1 MKRNILIATVATTA
15 LIAGGTATA
24 FAGADTTAATARTA
38 PAKAKAETTTT
49 LEKATTATLEK
60 TPGTITSAELD
71 RHSHG
76 DDESKAAATTPT
88 WEMDVYGKDGKWHEV
103 DVNAKTS
110 KVTRTDTDADDDDLA
125 PKSSA
130 INVNEAAAAAL
141 KARPG
146 TLESIDLD
154 DDGKLSWE
162 AEIKGKDGKWHELN
176 VDAKTAKVTHDQP
189 DTDDDADDASDD

>member
-24 FAGADTTAATARTA
+24 FAGTDTTTATARTT
-38 PAKAKAETTTT
+38 PTKAKAETTTA
-49 LEKATTATLEK
+49 LDKAATATLEK

-71 RHSHG
+71 QHNDD
-76 DDESKAAATTPT
+76 DDESKTAT

-110 KVTRTDTDADDDDLA
+110 KVTGTHTDADDDHA

-146 TLESIDLD
+146 TLKSIDLD

-189 DTDDDADDASDD
+189 DTDDDNDDSDD

>member
-24 FAGADTTAATARTA
+24 FAGADTTGKATA
-38 PAKAKAETTTT
+38 AKAETTTT

-71 RHSHG
+71 RHDDDDDSH
-76 DDESKAAATTPT
+76 ATTPT
-88 WEMDVYGKDGKWHEV
+88 WEMDVYGKDGKWHDV

-110 KVTRTDTDADDDDLA
+110 KVTRTHTDADDDDRA
-125 PKSSA
+125 PKNTSVT
-130 INVNEAAAAAL
+130 VNEAAAAAL
-141 KARPG
+141 KATPG
-146 TLESIDLD
+146 TLTSIDLE

-176 VDAKTAKVTHDQP
+176 VDAKTAKVTHDKP
-189 DTDDDADDASDD
+189 DTDDDDDDSDD

>member
-1 MKRNILIATVATTA
+1 MKRNILIATVTTTA
-15 LIAGGTATA
+15 LIAGGAATA
-24 FAGADTTAATARTA
+24 FAGADTTAPTKSTTT
-38 PAKAKAETTTT
+38 AKAKAETTTT
-49 LEKATTATLEK
+49 LNKAATATLEK
-60 TPGTITSAELD
+60 APGTITSAELD
-71 RHSHG
+71 QHND
-76 DDESKAAATTPT
+76 DDEYNTTPTTPT

-110 KVTRTDTDADDDDLA
+110 KVTRTHTDADDDDRA
-125 PKSSA
+125 PMSSA
-130 INVNEAAAAAL
+130 ITVNEAAAAAL

-146 TLESIDLD
+146 TLTSIDLD

-189 DTDDDADDASDD
+189 DTDDDNDTDSDD